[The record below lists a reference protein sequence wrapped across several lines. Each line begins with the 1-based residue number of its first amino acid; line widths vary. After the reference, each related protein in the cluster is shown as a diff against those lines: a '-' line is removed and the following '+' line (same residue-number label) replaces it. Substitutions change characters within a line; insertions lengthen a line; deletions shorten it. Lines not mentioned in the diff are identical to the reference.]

1 MAFRRRSRVVD
12 RDGVVGKLL
21 DVSAHDHDRPLA
33 RVQLD
38 HGTSVLVPFELL
50 RHHESGGYY
59 LPAHWQDFTKREAD
73 GGLSIPIIEERV
85 VTGVRPAP
93 ERRFRIRRRVVSEA
107 KHVEVPYMHE
117 SFDVQRVPIGQFVD
131 RAPAPRQEGDVL
143 IVPCIE
149 EVVVVEKRLRVREE
163 LRIRIVREQ
172 RTHRQTV
179 QVRRH
184 ELDTKAPDEPV
195 AAISNKPKGD
205 AS

>member
-1 MAFRRRSRVVD
+1 VRNARGVALRRIPCRGELPDEEALMAALDFDRVRCVAVSWVQFSSGYRVDLERIGTACRERGIWFVVD
-12 RDGVVGKLL
+12 AIQGLG
-21 DVSAHDHDRPLA
+21 ALA
-33 RVQLD
+33 L
-38 HGTSVLVPFELL
+38 
-50 RHHESGGYY
+50 
-59 LPAHWQDFTKREAD
+59 
-73 GGLSIPIIEERV
+73 
-85 VTGVRPAP
+85 
-93 ERRFRIRRRVVSEA
+93 
-107 KHVEVPYMHE
+107 
-117 SFDVQRVPIGQFVD
+117 DVQRVPIGQFVD

-179 QVRRH
+179 LVRRH